1 MAGPQQQGPTYRG
14 VSSKGLGKGFK
25 KAAKDAENQAR
36 ADLAQKGQWPPKE
49 PITYKADMYVR
60 IGNPIHEFVVDLT
73 QQP

>member
-1 MAGPQQQGPTYRG
+1 MAGPQQGPTYRG
-14 VSSKGLGKGFK
+14 VSSKGLGKGFR

-60 IGNPIHEFVVDLT
+60 IGNPIHEFVVELT